1 MTIQL
6 NLLRAPSASG
16 LPAPARAW
24 QTLPTNHSRKQFSHG
39 IHLSSSPGTHP
50 DNTATGLA
58 QTGSTE
64 RTAGEAEC
72 RRTMRD
78 VLEARIIPRLL
89 AVSREGADPDRLANA
104 AITRAAEIEALARA
118 CARGDHTGALAVL
131 DALQNEGLATEDALT
146 ELIAP
151 AALWLGQAWEDDR
164 MGFDAVTVGLTL
176 LHELVHTL
184 GYGNHGGPQGAG
196 AVRRIMLASA
206 PGSQH
211 VLGLSI
217 VSEFFSNA
225 GWEVVL
231 EISATPRELLQA
243 VRDEWFEVIGLSVA
257 LDEQLRALPR
267 LVADLRAASRN
278 PGCAVLLGGPVFGL
292 RPMDAAQFGAHAI
305 CLDARESVGLA
316 QSLADP
322 RH

>member
-1 MTIQL
+1 MSGAL
-6 NLLRAPSASG
+6 NGARHVHLASAGDAPGRNADRAASDG
-16 LPAPARAW
+16 PA
-24 QTLPTNHSRKQFSHG
+24 
-39 IHLSSSPGTHP
+39 
-50 DNTATGLA
+50 
-58 QTGSTE
+58 E
-64 RTAGEAEC
+64 RSAGEAEC

-104 AITRAAEIEALARA
+104 AITRASEIEAIARA
-118 CARGDHTGALAVL
+118 CARGDHAGALAIL
-131 DALQNEGLATEDALT
+131 DTLQTEGLATEDALT

-164 MGFDAVTVGLTL
+164 MGFDAVTIGLTL
-176 LHELVHTL
+176 LHELVHNL

-196 AVRRIMLASA
+196 VVRRIMLASA

-217 VSEFFSNA
+217 VSEFFGNA

-231 EISATPRELLQA
+231 DISATPRELLQS
-243 VRDEWFEVIGLSVA
+243 VRDEWFDVIGLSVA
-257 LDEQLRALPR
+257 LDEQLRTLPR

-292 RPMDAAQFGAHAI
+292 RPMEAEQFGAHAI